1 MTLFYVT
8 FINLYVYDLDMLKRS
23 KSFKTKAEAKT
34 YASNCRKRGFNAR
47 VMEQSGPRVTNKYAV
62 FTEKR

>member
-1 MTLFYVT
+1 
-8 FINLYVYDLDMLKRS
+8 MLKRQR
-23 KSFKTKAEAKT
+23 SFKTKAEAKK

-47 VMEQSGPRVTNKYAV
+47 VMEQSGPRVKNKYAV